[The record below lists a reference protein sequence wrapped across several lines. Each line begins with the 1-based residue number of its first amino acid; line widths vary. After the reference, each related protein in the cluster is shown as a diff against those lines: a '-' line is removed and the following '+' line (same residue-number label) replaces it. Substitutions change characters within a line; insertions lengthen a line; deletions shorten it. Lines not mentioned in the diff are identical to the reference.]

1 MYGVADLAKLRFEIT
16 QDEPLEPIPDNP
28 NAPIMTRIRNLSKL
42 LKERDVVLQRAASE
56 ADEVMKTPTPHVKVP
71 AHYAESKSV
80 PITSGPIMPAKVPRP
95 VSAPILSPTTT
106 KTAHFSY

>member
-1 MYGVADLAKLRFEIT
+1 MQG
-16 QDEPLEPIPDNP
+16 EPLEQIPDNP
-28 NAPIMTRIRNLSKL
+28 NAPIMTLIKNLSKL

-80 PITSGPIMPAKVPRP
+80 PITSGPIMPAKVQRP
-95 VSAPILSPTTT
+95 VSAPIRSPTIT